1 MNLMHLGNLDLG
13 YGLFG
18 ALILAGLALLIA
30 SLSLTRRIEA
40 AALEGKTFREKR
52 YEYYRGIATQLGV
65 LLIGIGVSLFI
76 YFFQQNYQDE
86 RRREAEGQQVL
97 ARLASRIGR
106 TSADLE
112 FLSEYDDILDAGGA
126 YVRPEDGGKNAAV
139 TSSGEKLV
147 KQIEDMRLAERDVPQ
162 EDFNDLDFSTDF
174 QGSSLITELD
184 PALLFAMHREENELK
199 YAIKQLSADFRDLQ
213 EVLGPTD
220 PKEAISDAVVAGKAK
235 HEALDILYDLDLL
248 RDRSRRAFARA
259 CWLVSQGSIFSS
271 LRPIEPLSRTYGSH
285 QEWVRQAK
293 QTLSPYRVGKENCFD
308 LLGYKMSN

>member
-1 MNLMHLGNLDLG
+1 MHLGHLDLG

-18 ALILAGLALLIA
+18 ALILAGLGLLVA
-30 SLSLTRRIEA
+30 SLRLTRRIEA
-40 AALEGKTFREKR
+40 ATLAGMNFKEKR
-52 YEYYRGIATQLGV
+52 FEYYRGIATQLGV

-86 RRREAEGQQVL
+86 RRREAESQQVL

-106 TSADLE
+106 TSAELE
-112 FLSEYDDILDAGGA
+112 FLSEYDDILDEGGA
-126 YVRPEDGGKNAAV
+126 YVSPSDGGKNGAV
-139 TSSGEKLV
+139 ASSGDKLV
-147 KQIEDMRLAERDVPQ
+147 KQIEDMKIVERDVAE

-199 YAIKQLSADFRDLQ
+199 YAIKQLGADFKDLQ
-213 EVLGPTD
+213 GVLGPTD
-220 PKEAISDAVVAGKAK
+220 PREAISDPVAAGKAK

-259 CWLVSQGSIFSS
+259 CWLVSQGSIFAS
-271 LRPIEPLSRTYGSH
+271 LGPIEPLSKTYGSH
-285 QEWVRQAK
+285 QEWIRQAK
-293 QTLSPYRVGKENCFD
+293 QTLSPYRVGNENCFE
-308 LLGYKMSN
+308 LLGYKKSN